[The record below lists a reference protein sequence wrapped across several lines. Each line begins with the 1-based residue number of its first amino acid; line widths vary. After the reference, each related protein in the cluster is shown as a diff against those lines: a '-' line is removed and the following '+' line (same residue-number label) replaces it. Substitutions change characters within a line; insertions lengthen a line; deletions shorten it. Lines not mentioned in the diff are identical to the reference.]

1 MFQKANT
8 KGLESLLHFLLTKLR
23 GISQSKK
30 DFKGVWP
37 IKDTR
42 QQKDYR
48 KVLHTLL
55 SELEHEEKL
64 PRRLVAALQSMF
76 TTAAG
81 ARVTELLC
89 HLSCYVLGQ
98 QMQEHH
104 SQEAR
109 HTSYGHTKVQETLV
123 PLELMEPAM
132 MVAMAQGR
140 QQCKRFMANAATYSS
155 MQGSWQSAADHLMGQ
170 YKHLLQQQQQQQ
182 KAKESLIK
190 DASTNRT
197 LNDAQQ
203 QEQLHQAEH
212 IWGGLQEHLQSL
224 VDLQKLVDSVID
236 STTHPHA
243 IDGQKLSRHLQSAD
257 DDADMHKGT
266 ADQPQAA
273 YFASNSIDIVQLLQ
287 GLTEAVA
294 TYGPRVS
301 ALAGH
306 GEAGSMTLLAL
317 PAEQGGHQSHL
328 AAALT
333 TSVQHLNQQKQVHA
347 ALQADLGS
355 IAAYRQ
361 ALVHQVAAAMQP
373 APANGAVGQENV
385 TPTAGT
391 SSNRQEAR
399 LHLVP
404 PTPLSTAPM
413 QAAAVSV
420 AATRNALQERTWS
433 ALTPSQGG
441 TAMKASVHQA
451 AMVREHKW
459 TPGGARM
466 PLKLAMPPSTV
477 RPTTRSRMERHHG
490 PAMMTS
496 VVKRGRDLLAP
507 SPISE
512 EDEGAWGNVAGPR
525 RLSYSSPNDQEG
537 RTPAQQTQENGHQKS
552 TPADATIF
560 TVTQSTAKPTPE
572 VPLSVAALLAR
583 MQKLKS
589 TK

>member
-1 MFQKANT
+1 
-8 KGLESLLHFLLTKLR
+8 
-23 GISQSKK
+23 
-30 DFKGVWP
+30 
-37 IKDTR
+37 
-42 QQKDYR
+42 
-48 KVLHTLL
+48 
-55 SELEHEEKL
+55 
-64 PRRLVAALQSMF
+64 
-76 TTAAG
+76 
-81 ARVTELLC
+81 
-89 HLSCYVLGQ
+89 
-98 QMQEHH
+98 
-104 SQEAR
+104 
-109 HTSYGHTKVQETLV
+109 
-123 PLELMEPAM
+123 
-132 MVAMAQGR
+132 
-140 QQCKRFMANAATYSS
+140 
-155 MQGSWQSAADHLMGQ
+155 MQGGWQLAADRLMGQ
-170 YKHLLQQQQQQQ
+170 YKHLLQRQQQQQ
-182 KAKESLIK
+182 KAKEPLIK
-190 DASTNRT
+190 DASTSRT

-203 QEQLHQAEH
+203 QEQLHHAQH

-243 IDGQKLSRHLQSAD
+243 IDGQKLSTPLQSAD
-257 DDADMHKGT
+257 DDADMHKDT
-266 ADQPQAA
+266 ANQPQAA
-273 YFASNSIDIVQLLQ
+273 HFASNSVDIVQLLQ

-294 TYGPRVS
+294 TYGPHVS

-306 GEAGSMTLLAL
+306 GEAGGMTLLAL

-333 TSVQHLNQQKQVHA
+333 TSIQHLNQQKQLHT
-347 ALQADLGS
+347 ALQADLDS

-361 ALVHQVAAAMQP
+361 ALVHQVTAAMQP
-373 APANGAVGQENV
+373 ASASGAVGQENI

-391 SSNRQEAR
+391 SNSRQEAR

-420 AATRNALQERTWS
+420 AAKRNVLQERSWS

-477 RPTTRSRMERHHG
+477 RPTTRSRMERHYG
-490 PAMMTS
+490 PAVMTS

-537 RTPAQQTQENGHQKS
+537 WTPAQQTQEHGHQKL
-552 TPADATIF
+552 TPADASIF
-560 TVTQSTAKPTPE
+560 TVKQSTSKFIPE
-572 VPLSVAALLAR
+572 APLSVAALLAR

>member
-1 MFQKANT
+1 MAARQKDSPNLGSILHCSLLLLGYKSSVYEADISASMFYKANT

-23 GISQSKK
+23 GVSQSKK

-98 QMQEHH
+98 QMQEHY

-109 HTSYGHTKVQETLV
+109 HCSYGHTKAQETLV
-123 PLELMEPAM
+123 PLELMEPGM
-132 MVAMAQGR
+132 MVATAQSR

-155 MQGSWQSAADHLMGQ
+155 MQGSWQSAVDQLIGQ
-170 YKHLLQQQQQQQ
+170 YKHLLQRQQQQQ
-182 KAKESLIK
+182 KAKETLIK
-190 DASTNRT
+190 DASTS
-197 LNDAQQ
+197 LHLDAAQQ

-212 IWGGLQEHLQSL
+212 IWDGLQEHLQSL
-224 VDLQKLVDSVID
+224 VDLQKLVDSVLD
-236 STTHPHA
+236 GNTHPHA
-243 IDGQKLSRHLQSAD
+243 IDGQQLSEPLQATANG
-257 DDADMHKGT
+257 DADMHKGS

-273 YFASNSIDIVQLLQ
+273 HFPSNSIDIVQLLQ

-294 TYGPRVS
+294 TYGHHVC

-306 GEAGSMTLLAL
+306 GGAGSMTPLAL
-317 PAEQGGHQSHL
+317 PAEHGGHQSHL

-333 TSVQHLNQQKQVHA
+333 TSVQHLNQQKQLHA

-361 ALVHQVAAAMQP
+361 ALVH
-373 APANGAVGQENV
+373 
-385 TPTAGT
+385 
-391 SSNRQEAR
+391 
-399 LHLVP
+399 
-404 PTPLSTAPM
+404 
-413 QAAAVSV
+413 
-420 AATRNALQERTWS
+420 QERTWS

-466 PLKLAMPPSTV
+466 PLKVAMPPSTV

-490 PAMMTS
+490 PAVMTS

-512 EDEGAWGNVAGPR
+512 EDEGVWGIMAGPR
-525 RLSYSSPNDQEG
+525 RLSYSSPNDQKG
-537 RTPAQQTQENGHQKS
+537 RTPTQQAQEYGHQKS
-552 TPADATIF
+552 TPADATIS
-560 TVTQSTAKPTPE
+560 TVMQSIAKPVPE
-572 VPLSVAALLAR
+572 APLSVAALLAR